1 MTTIMAPDLPS
12 ILALLIV
19 GHCLADYPLQ
29 GEFLSRGKN
38 RFSPTPDIP
47 WYHAMFAHAS
57 IHAGFVGVITGS
69 IWLGLAEFVL
79 HWIIDDRKC
88 AGKISFD
95 MDQLLHI
102 ACKFLWVGLLALMLP
117 GTI

>member
-1 MTTIMAPDLPS
+1 MFLDLPV

-38 RFSPTPDIP
+38 RFHPLPEIP
-47 WYHAMFAHAS
+47 WYQAMFAHTA

-69 IWLGLAEFVL
+69 LWLGLAELVA
-79 HWIIDDRKC
+79 HAIIDDRKC
-88 AGKISFD
+88 AGKISFNT
-95 MDQLLHI
+95 DQALHLG
-102 ACKFLWVGLLALMLP
+102 CKVLWVGLLAV
-117 GTI
+117 T